1 MLFLL
6 LCLPLAVLRLGIPS
20 CVRFLAVLS
29 GCFVSR
35 RVCVDPLGLAVAV
48 SKEPGLLEAGP
59 KRCYRRGLVV
69 PTGPL
74 FWICVLVSTVLR
86 QHLDLNFLPSSNLL
100 PATGSSSVTWLNPLP
115 FRNPSPASS
124 RLESTRKL
132 PASLTGALPS
142 ECHHGLS
149 FSFDFGLLG
158 SSDSR
163 RRALRVGMACV
174 GGGWRRSADFGFA
187 TPSRRFLPALPLG
200 FLPEERCPSTLVVVP
215 LAVLDNG
222 SLSPTGVQA
231 SVLVVDFQES
241 VVQQMRLPLEF
252 EEINFS
258 FDLEQPYGIPSPPD
272 LEEGDVPK
280 ELLQTNGASDLDT
293 PQSTRR
299 KERRTPVRWPD
310 RPSVAAKK
318 PSVATLASALQ
329 QVLEPNQGMSSQ
341 LQALTQRQQVL
352 EQQLVAIPSQSS
364 LHPCSVL
371 LFYASLPQPP

>member
-1 MLFLL
+1 MSDAGRARHVLFLL

-35 RVCVDPLGLAVAV
+35 RVCVDPLGLAVTV

-200 FLPEERCPSTLVVVP
+200 FLPEERWSFYVGG
-215 LAVLDNG
+215 G
-222 SLSPTGVQA
+222 SLGCPRQWLSVSYWRSSLGVGCGFSGVSGSANAPALGIRRDQLLFRSRTA
-231 SVLVVDFQES
+231 LRHPFPSRFAHEGEVLVS
-241 VVQQMRLPLEF
+241 RRCQQRRGVGRRGPGRGGCSQGASSSQRSLRSRHPPGGKKDALQCVGQIGPPLP
-252 EEINFS
+252 
-258 FDLEQPYGIPSPPD
+258 PKSPP
-272 LEEGDVPK
+272 
-280 ELLQTNGASDLDT
+280 
-293 PQSTRR
+293 
-299 KERRTPVRWPD
+299 
-310 RPSVAAKK
+310 
-318 PSVATLASALQ
+318 
-329 QVLEPNQGMSSQ
+329 
-341 LQALTQRQQVL
+341 
-352 EQQLVAIPSQSS
+352 
-364 LHPCSVL
+364 
-371 LFYASLPQPP
+371 